1 MRRRRLAFALG
12 GLTLVF
18 AAACFASCAVV
29 RRDVAGR
36 TYSVAE
42 VPARTV
48 VIVPGAGVL
57 PDGTPSSIL
66 EDRLACARDL
76 LRAGKAHEILVS
88 GDHGARSYDET
99 GAMQRWLL
107 AAGVPSHVIRLDHAG
122 FRTLDTMARAH
133 EVFGVQAA
141 IVCSQRVYLDRA
153 VFLARAFGIDAVGAE
168 ADARVYLGRRF
179 AVLREV
185 VARLAAVIDV
195 HVLHRRPR
203 FSS

>member
-1 MRRRRLAFALG
+1 
-12 GLTLVF
+12 
-18 AAACFASCAVV
+18 
-29 RRDVAGR
+29 
-36 TYSVAE
+36 
-42 VPARTV
+42 
-48 VIVPGAGVL
+48 
-57 PDGTPSSIL
+57 
-66 EDRLACARDL
+66 
-76 LRAGKAHEILVS
+76 
-88 GDHGARSYDET
+88 
-99 GAMQRWLL
+99 
-107 AAGVPSHVIRLDHAG
+107 
-122 FRTLDTMARAH
+122 MARAH

-168 ADARVYLGRRF
+168 ADARAYLGRRL